1 MTALDRP
8 SPANPMASPTHTALY
23 IDDDAA
29 LGRLVQRILG
39 RRGYSVEHVLDAAA
53 GLARIAQGGIDVVIL
68 DHDLGTSSGLDLLAQ
83 LSERAGAP
91 PVVYVTASS
100 ELAIAVQALKAG
112 AVDYVVKTIG
122 EDFEI
127 LLASALEHSVERA
140 RLMRAKE
147 EAEREVREAR
157 DRAIVL
163 LAEVNHRVANSL
175 ALVSSLVRMQAAAVK
190 DAGARAALAETQARI
205 TAIGNLHRS
214 LYTSDDVRSVDLAAY
229 LDSLVGELGRSMS
242 AAGRTP
248 DIRFAAEPVL
258 AKTDKAVSI
267 GMIVTELVTNA
278 IKYAYPDGAGAGE
291 IRVSLLQDADGS
303 TVLAIS
309 DDGIGWSGE
318 GPVSGTGLG
327 GKIIGAMARSLG
339 TTITYEPQP
348 RGTRIVI
355 KIAPETEHPN

>member
-1 MTALDRP
+1 M
-8 SPANPMASPTHTALY
+8 SNPTITVLY

-29 LGRLVQRILG
+29 LGRLVQRFLG
-39 RRGYSVEHVLDAAA
+39 RRGYTVGHVLNAAA

-68 DHDLGTSSGLDLLAQ
+68 DHDLGTSVGLDLLAE
-83 LSERAGAP
+83 LNGREGAP

-122 EDFEI
+122 EDFEV

-147 EAEREVREAR
+147 EAEREVRAAR

-175 ALVSSLVRMQAAAVK
+175 ALVSSLVRMQASAVK

-214 LYTSDDVRSVDLAAY
+214 LYTSDDVRTVDLAAY
-229 LDSLVGELGRSMS
+229 LASLVKELGQSMS
-242 AAGRTP
+242 VAGQTP
-248 DIRFAAEPVL
+248 DIRFEAVPIL

-278 IKYAYPDGAGAGE
+278 IKYAYPEGSGE
-291 IRVSLLQDADGS
+291 IRVSLSQDGDHG
-303 TVLAIS
+303 TLLAVS
-309 DDGIGWSGE
+309 DDGIGWSGQ
-318 GPVSGTGLG
+318 GPASGTGLG
-327 GKIIGAMARSLG
+327 GKIMGAMARGLG
-339 TTITYEPQP
+339 TTIDYVPQP
-348 RGTRIVI
+348 RGTRVVV
-355 KIAPETEHPN
+355 KIAPEPEPELAD